1 MGHLYKVLSLI
12 SKYEQLDCD
21 DVEKNEIELDIEK
34 TNRYALVRNKVI
46 QPLKSVNRLINRC
59 LDYQRT
65 HF

>member
-21 DVEKNEIELDIEK
+21 NVEKNEIELDIDK

-46 QPLKSVNRLINRC
+46 KPLESVNK
-59 LDYQRT
+59 
-65 HF
+65 

>member
-21 DVEKNEIELDIEK
+21 NVEKNEIELDIEK

-46 QPLKSVNRLINRC
+46 KPLESVNK
-59 LDYQRT
+59 
-65 HF
+65 